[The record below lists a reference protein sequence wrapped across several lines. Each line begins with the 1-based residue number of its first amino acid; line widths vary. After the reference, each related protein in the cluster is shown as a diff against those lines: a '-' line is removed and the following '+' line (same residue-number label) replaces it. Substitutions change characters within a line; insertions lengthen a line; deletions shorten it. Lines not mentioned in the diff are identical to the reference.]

1 MSNQGTEFH
10 ARKHGTGASPQHPE
24 AIWTSPTHDLKHQ
37 PGRAHVP
44 ENTVELLPKGTH
56 LPPDRTFLPQTDGRR
71 MGTAS
76 TGEDAGEDSYV
87 IGMGLTHE
95 QIQETLGG
103 TTSADVYAGMGR
115 PGDQSGVEAAALG
128 DGGGRKT
135 GGGVAKYGH
144 GEMLAQDRQK
154 GYDPSREYVG
164 NSREE
169 KEYRNTSSEDK
180 GARTGNRG
188 ASNRTG

>member
-1 MSNQGTEFH
+1 
-10 ARKHGTGASPQHPE
+10 
-24 AIWTSPTHDLKHQ
+24 
-37 PGRAHVP
+37 
-44 ENTVELLPKGTH
+44 
-56 LPPDRTFLPQTDGRR
+56 
-71 MGTAS
+71 
-76 TGEDAGEDSYV
+76 
-87 IGMGLTHE
+87 MGLTHE

-144 GEMLAQDRQK
+144 GSEMLAQDRQK